1 MIVLDTLE
9 LRRIA
14 LPLVTPFR
22 TSFGTEAARDI
33 LLVRVVGRDADTGAP
48 IEGWGENVAGAEPL
62 YSYEFVDASQ
72 LATTDHLWPALV
84 AGGPLSA
91 ADVASRLAPFK
102 GFAMAKAA
110 LEAAVLD
117 AELRAAG
124 TNLHHHFGAVSDS
137 VASGVS
143 VGIFDDLDTLL
154 AAVQGYVDDGYA
166 RIKIKIEPGWDIE
179 PTRLVRELI
188 GPEMGLQVDANTAYT
203 RADAEHLARL
213 DEYDLLLIEQPL
225 PEDDLLGHAMLAAA
239 LATPMCL
246 DESITSLTV
255 AEDAID
261 CGAAEVINIKA
272 GRVGGYLAARR
283 IHDLCVARDVPVW
296 CGGMLETG
304 IGRAANAALATL
316 PGFTLPGDISAST
329 RFYARDIVLD
339 PITVHDGRVMVP
351 SAGGLGF
358 DLDREF
364 LESVTTSTDTIL
376 MEAL

>member
-1 MIVLDTLE
+1 VIVPDILE

-22 TSFGTEAARDI
+22 TSFGTETTRDI
-33 LLVRVVGRDADTGAP
+33 LLVRVTGRDADSGEP
-48 IEGWGENVAGAEPL
+48 VEGWGENVAGTEPR

-72 LATTDHLWPALV
+72 LATAAHLWPALV
-84 AGGPLSA
+84 AGGPLTA

-110 LEAAVLD
+110 LEAALLD

-124 TNLHHHFGAVSDS
+124 TNLHHYFGAVSDS

-154 AAVQGYVDDGYA
+154 TEVQGYVDDGYA
-166 RIKIKIEPGWDIE
+166 RIKIKIEPGWDLE

-203 RADAEHLARL
+203 RADAHHLARL
-213 DEYDLLLIEQPL
+213 DEFDLLLIEQPL

-239 LATPMCL
+239 IATPVCL
-246 DESITSLTV
+246 DETITSLTV

-261 CGAAEVINIKA
+261 CGAAEIINIKA

-316 PGFTLPGDISAST
+316 PGFTLPGDISAAS
-329 RFYARDIVLD
+329 RFYARDIVTD

-351 SAGGLGF
+351 TSGGLGF
-358 DLDREF
+358 DLDHDF
-364 LESVTTSTDTIL
+364 LESVTT
-376 MEAL
+376 ERQVHEG

>member
-22 TSFGTEAARDI
+22 TSFGTETTRDI
-33 LLVRVVGRDADTGAP
+33 LLVRVAGRDADTGAP
-48 IEGWGENVAGAEPL
+48 LEGWGENVAGAEPL

-72 LATTDHLWPALV
+72 LATADHLWPALV
-84 AGGPLSA
+84 AGGPLTA
-91 ADVASRLAPFK
+91 AEVGSRLAPFK

-110 LEAAVLD
+110 LEAALLD

-124 TNLHHHFGAVSDS
+124 TNLHHHFGAASDS

-154 AAVQGYVDDGYA
+154 AEVQGYVDDGYA
-166 RIKIKIEPGWDIE
+166 RIKIKIEPGWDLE

-203 RADAEHLARL
+203 RADAQHLARL
-213 DEYDLLLIEQPL
+213 DQYDLLLIEQPL

-239 LATPMCL
+239 LVTPVCL

-272 GRVGGYLAARR
+272 GRVGGYLTARR
-283 IHDLCVARDVPVW
+283 IHDLCLAREIPVW

-316 PGFTLPGDISAST
+316 PGFTLPGDISAAT
-329 RFYARDIVLD
+329 RFYARDIVID

-358 DLDREF
+358 DLDLEF
-364 LESVTTSTDTIL
+364 LESVTTSTDTIAT
-376 MEAL
+376 EAS